1 MRLQGRIGSGYNV
14 MRQKMHVLSKGSF
27 YSTVVGLQNLALEAG
42 FRLTTSVTPATKKSI
57 YNGIGEKK
65 KKMIS

>member
-1 MRLQGRIGSGYNV
+1 

-65 KKMIS
+65 KKNDLLTLQFQTAPSE